1 MCIRDSSR
9 DQALSTKEKAFLEYT
24 DLPVLKMFMSSIAL
38 GELPPIAP
46 YARVIAVNLVETYLN
61 NALFVVKQSLSGSK
75 NDPADIEKL
84 QANMIEAKDFLVGLS
99 DEARQTILTRQ
110 ALISNTRKIEQEI
123 EGVLS
128 AQANNNLGFEL

>member
-1 MCIRDSSR
+1 M
-9 DQALSTKEKAFLEYT
+9 
-24 DLPVLKMFMSSIAL
+24 
-38 GELPPIAP
+38 
-46 YARVIAVNLVETYLN
+46 
-61 NALFVVKQSLSGSK
+61 
-75 NDPADIEKL
+75 
-84 QANMIEAKDFLVGLS
+84 VGLS